1 MARIPMVTRT
11 ITLTKATVLCVNT
24 EARTMEE
31 TTYTVNGFYDSD
43 ADLLKVLQ
51 KSNQTEST
59 LLVQIVSR
67 ETFDQLYGMTEAEFI
82 KLATKLEHR

>member
-11 ITLTKATVLCVNT
+11 VTMTTAKVLCVNT
-24 EARTMEE
+24 ATRTMEE
-31 TTYTVNGFYDSD
+31 TIYTVNGFYDSD
-43 ADLLKVLQ
+43 EDLLKVLQ
-51 KSNQTEST
+51 KSNQTETT
-59 LLVQIVSR
+59 LLVQIVSH